1 MVMSNERARKSSRYD
16 RFIWRGFREWRFFN
30 GGEPRAVRPPPPP
43 PTELLVHGTAHR
55 SWNNASSDIWFF
67 FFFFEPAR
75 RPPTGRG
82 GYRLPFKARFKIE
95 SILNRGSKFK
105 FRIQYFHG
113 IHQFK

>member
-1 MVMSNERARKSSRYD
+1 MSVRESLRDTIVSFGGDSESGGFSMAGNRARSVLHHHHQQNYWSM
-16 RFIWRGFREWRFFN
+16 
-30 GGEPRAVRPPPPP
+30 EPRI
-43 PTELLVHGTAHR
+43 VHGTMR
-55 SWNNASSDIWFF
+55 RRTYGFF